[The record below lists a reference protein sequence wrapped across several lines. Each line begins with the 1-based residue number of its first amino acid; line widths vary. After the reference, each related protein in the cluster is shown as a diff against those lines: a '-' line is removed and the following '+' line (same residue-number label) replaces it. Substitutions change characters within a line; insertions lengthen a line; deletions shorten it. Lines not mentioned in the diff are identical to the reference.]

1 MTLRPVGDFLA
12 AGGLGDWEIWADGRQ
27 RAISRPVGGFE
38 DLAGAGGGCGQL
50 VNLERASHG
59 ITGRLAPSRAV
70 GECGATW
77 PNRYINWCR
86 WIGGG
91 GLLGSGRCCVG
102 KW

>member
-1 MTLRPVGDFLA
+1 MQPSWWFSNQLVTLRPVGDFLA

-70 GECGATW
+70 GGF
-77 PNRYINWCR
+77 
-86 WIGGG
+86 GGPVG
-91 GLLGSGRCCVG
+91 GLDCR
-102 KW
+102 

>member
-1 MTLRPVGDFLA
+1 MTLRPVGGFLA

-38 DLAGAGGGCGQL
+38 DSAGAGGWLWPVG

-70 GECGATW
+70 GGFGGPVGELG
-77 PNRYINWCR
+77 CR
-86 WIGGG
+86 
-91 GLLGSGRCCVG
+91 
-102 KW
+102 